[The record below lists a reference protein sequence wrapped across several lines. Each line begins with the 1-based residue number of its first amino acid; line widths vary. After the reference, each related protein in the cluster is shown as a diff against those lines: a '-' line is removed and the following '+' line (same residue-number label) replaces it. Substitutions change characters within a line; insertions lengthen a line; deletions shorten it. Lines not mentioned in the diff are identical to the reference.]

1 MSVLYAKQN
10 LLIHFVLTWIW
21 IQNHGCN
28 SQIHT
33 GQTVM
38 LVIKTLPVIY
48 KSASRSKT
56 SIFMENAKSRL
67 KIVFWTLSECNKILL
82 SNKNSKKNWN
92 FLPKI
97 PPNNYDPR
105 AHTRTTVLLHQ
116 LAKLGY
122 FFYHLQH
129 FDAKNPAVS
138 DRLSIGSRLARV

>member
-1 MSVLYAKQN
+1 MKSSKSLHMSVLYTKQN

-21 IQNHGCN
+21 IQNRGCN

-97 PPNNYDPR
+97 PPNNYDLR

-122 FFYHLQH
+122 YFIICNILMLKTLLFQTDYL
-129 FDAKNPAVS
+129 
-138 DRLSIGSRLARV
+138 